1 MKITYSIITLM
12 LAGGILTSCS
22 DFLDT
27 APKDELSPATYWK
40 TQADAEKAVVA
51 CYPNWCSPAT
61 GSTEVFVADCMSDI
75 AFSYTGSSKYK
86 YVGNGSM
93 SRSSTVA

>member
-61 GSTEVFVADCMSDI
+61 GSTEVFFADCMSDI

-86 YVGNGSM
+86 
-93 SRSSTVA
+93 